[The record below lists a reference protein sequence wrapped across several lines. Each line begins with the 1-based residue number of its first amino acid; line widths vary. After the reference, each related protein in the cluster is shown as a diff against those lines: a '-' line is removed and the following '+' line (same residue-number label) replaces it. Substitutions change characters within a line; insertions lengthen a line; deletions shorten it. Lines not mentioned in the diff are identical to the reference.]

1 MDNLKPC
8 PYRIIG
14 SHEYNRATK
23 QYDYEEEFA
32 PCMGYRCPAFQVG
45 RRCIRSN
52 GGVMDMRGF
61 GDESGD
67 DNG

>member
-14 SHEYNRATK
+14 RHEYNIATK

-32 PCMGYRCPAFQVG
+32 PCMGYRCPAFQDG
-45 RRCIRSN
+45 SKCIRSN
-52 GGVMDMRGF
+52 GGLMDMRRF
-61 GDESGD
+61 YNESED
-67 DNG
+67 DDG